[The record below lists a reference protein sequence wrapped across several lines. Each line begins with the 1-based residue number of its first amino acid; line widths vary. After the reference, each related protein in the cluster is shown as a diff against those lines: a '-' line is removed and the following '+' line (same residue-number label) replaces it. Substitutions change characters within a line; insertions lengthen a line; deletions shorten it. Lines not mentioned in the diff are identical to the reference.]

1 VQLGLFLL
9 EGVLLPTE
17 QVPLHVFEPRYQE
30 LIGEC
35 LEHETD
41 FGWLLAD
48 EEGGMR
54 DVGCRAKVI
63 GVLERFDDG
72 RLLVAVEGG
81 EPFRVDRLTQGRS
94 FYTAEVEPVA
104 DDGSVRAAAD
114 AKRALELYRS
124 ILELTDAETE
134 LPDAASPI
142 LSYELAARI
151 EFAADEKQELL
162 ELRSERERLGR
173 VVELLDETA
182 TQLSREKEAR
192 DRASGNGRVSP
203 R

>member
-17 QVPLHVFEPRYQE
+17 QVPLHVFETRYQE

-35 LEHETD
+35 LEQETE

-124 ILELTDAETE
+124 ILELTDAESE

>member
-1 VQLGLFLL
+1 
-9 EGVLLPTE
+9 
-17 QVPLHVFEPRYQE
+17 
-30 LIGEC
+30 
-35 LEHETD
+35 
-41 FGWLLAD
+41 
-48 EEGGMR
+48 
-54 DVGCRAKVI
+54 
-63 GVLERFDDG
+63 
-72 RLLVAVEGG
+72 
-81 EPFRVDRLTQGRS
+81 
-94 FYTAEVEPVA
+94 VEPVA

-124 ILELTDAETE
+124 ILELTDAEAE

-192 DRASGNGRVSP
+192 DRASGNGKVSP